1 MDTSRLSFKADARG
15 YMITYKGQNLG
26 GAGVMN
32 KPKHWRHQQKNIQQ
46 FTEHARMEI
55 RDIKAGR
62 VIPRYAEMIEE
73 IDNLSL
79 ESLDGKA

>member
-1 MDTSRLSFKADARG
+1 M
-15 YMITYKGQNLG
+15 YKGQNIG

-32 KPKHWRHQQKNIQQ
+32 VPKHWQHRRKNVQQ

-62 VIPRYAEMIEE
+62 VQARYAEMIEE